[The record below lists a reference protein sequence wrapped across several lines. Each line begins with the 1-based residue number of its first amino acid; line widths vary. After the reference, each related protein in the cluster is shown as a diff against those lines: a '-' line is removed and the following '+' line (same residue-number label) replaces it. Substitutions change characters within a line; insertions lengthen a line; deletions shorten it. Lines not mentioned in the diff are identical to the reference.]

1 MECKIL
7 IDTGTTMVLRPD
19 QQPLAMSV
27 QAVAVSMQVAA
38 PGSLVNYG
46 LHPRVQNYAM
56 ADILKFFEL
65 PITDVLGFPLSMAI
79 VPTSGPRI
87 KNNYSDSFS
96 RDPDP
101 KSPTFGQPLIDPATD
116 EALLFVRRD
125 GRYLKMA
132 QVVAMMF
139 ILRAS
144 QTELAGVKDREAAGE
159 IVDREEIAARLLT
172 PAFFATLFGRLRVW
186 SLQNG
191 VTMARSL
198 VRVEQLSDFSSRQN
212 SFVSD
217 ADY

>member
-1 MECKIL
+1 
-7 IDTGTTMVLRPD
+7 
-19 QQPLAMSV
+19 MSV

-38 PGSLVNYG
+38 PGSLVDYG
-46 LHPRVQNYAM
+46 LHPRVQNYAT
-56 ADILKFFEL
+56 AEILKFIEL

-87 KNNYSDSFS
+87 KNSYSHSFS

-116 EALLFVRRD
+116 EALLLVRRD

-132 QVVAMMF
+132 QVLGMTF

-159 IVDREEIAARLLT
+159 VVDREEIAARLLT

-191 VTMARSL
+191 ETWWKGVECP
-198 VRVEQLSDFSSRQN
+198 VRIAGS
-212 SFVSD
+212 
-217 ADY
+217 